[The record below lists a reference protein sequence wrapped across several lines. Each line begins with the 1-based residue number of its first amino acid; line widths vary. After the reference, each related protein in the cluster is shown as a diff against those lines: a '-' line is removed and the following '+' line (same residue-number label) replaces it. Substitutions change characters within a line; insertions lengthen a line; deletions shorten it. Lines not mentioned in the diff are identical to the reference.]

1 MIQVTSSEQYGELL
15 NAEPKVI
22 AMFTAGWCAP
32 AKAITPEFESLST
45 QYETVAFLSIDIDT
59 NEEVAGQYGASVL
72 PMFIA
77 LREGQKV
84 GTLKGADREGLRRMV
99 RVFAAS

>member
-1 MIQVTSSEQYGELL
+1 MIEVTSTEQYGELL

-59 NEEVAGQYGASVL
+59 NEEVAGQYGVSVL

-77 LREGQKV
+77 LQKGQQV
-84 GTLKGADREGLRRMV
+84 GALKGADVEALRRMV
-99 RVFAAS
+99 REMAAS